1 MSSMA
6 KQSYKIPMNIDN
18 SRLDTEIR
26 FTTQDLNSKPIN
38 LRSVIVYVG
47 STFAVFWVLQNTFM
61 TRAPFFVK
69 VVFVLAWAMMTY
81 LLGRYEKTKELGY
94 MKLLGLFRFMS
105 PRHRKVGTRLSD
117 EAQAFADMINVRV
130 REVDVLGN
138 KQTFLDLP
146 EGRIG
151 VMYRVSGSGSRM
163 LFASDREIIL
173 SSMETYFANVPPMI
187 CSHNKITTRE
197 PQKVDAQLDSIQR
210 KIDSF
215 DEELDD
221 DLLEVLETD
230 KQVLEDVVGAELK
243 SIHHYY
249 IISGKNMDALE
260 IAINGFIQEVERK
273 GAMAQRAELLEFDDI
288 NKIFSKLYKGE

>member
-1 MSSMA
+1 MP

-26 FTTQDLNSKPIN
+26 FSTQDLNSKPIN
-38 LRSVIVYVG
+38 LRSVMVYVG
-47 STFAVFWVLQNTFM
+47 STFAGVWVLQNTFM
-61 TRAPFFVK
+61 MRAPLVTK
-69 VVFVLAWAMMTY
+69 VVFAIMWAIMTY

-94 MKLLGLFRFMS
+94 MKLLGLVRFMS

-117 EAQAFADMINVRV
+117 DAQAFADLINVRV
-130 REVDVLGN
+130 REVDTMGN
-138 KQTFLDLP
+138 KQTFLELP

-173 SSMETYFANVPPMI
+173 SSMEAYFANVPTFA
-187 CSHNKITTRE
+187 CHQKITTRE
-197 PQKVDAQLDSIQR
+197 PQKVDTQLDSIER
-210 KIDSF
+210 KIESF
-215 DEELDD
+215 DKEYDD

-230 KQVLEDVVGAELK
+230 KQVLKDVVGAELK

-260 IAINGFIQEVERK
+260 IAINGFIQEVEHK
-273 GAMAQRAELLEFDDI
+273 GAMAQRAELLGFDDV

>member
-1 MSSMA
+1 MT

-26 FTTQDLNSKPIN
+26 FTTQDLKSKPIN

-47 STFAVFWVLQNTFM
+47 SAFAGFWVLQNTFM
-61 TRAPFFVK
+61 MRAPLVTK
-69 VVFVLAWAMMTY
+69 VVFAIAWAIMAY

-105 PRHRKVGTRLSD
+105 PKHRKVGTRLSD
-117 EAQAFADMINVRV
+117 DAQAFADLINVRV
-130 REVDVLGN
+130 REVDTMGQ

-146 EGRIG
+146 DGWVG

-163 LFASDREIIL
+163 LFASDRDIIL
-173 SSMETYFANVPPMI
+173 SSMEAYFANVPTFV
-187 CSHNKITTRE
+187 SHQKITTRE
-197 PQKVDAQLDSIQR
+197 PQRVDMQLEAIQQ

-215 DEELDD
+215 DEEYDA

-230 KQVLEDVVGAELK
+230 KQVLKDVVGAELK

-249 IISGKNMDALE
+249 IISGKNVDSLE
-260 IAINGFIQEVERK
+260 IGINGFIQEVERK
-273 GAMAQRAELLEFDDI
+273 GAMVQRAELLGFDDI